1 MEWVDFGMIPPC
13 SIKSF
18 LNVCV
23 CFSISSST
31 SRQDW
36 KEKIRIRADFHVT
49 NWEAVSG
56 ESVVVTQPLEGNNQP
71 MPLSVRTGINGIMS
85 WSSSQLTAGLS
96 LLSCASLSCAR
107 IGRTNVSFKK
117 NCRELTNQ
125 VLSGLVI
132 FFRWPNMSVK
142 SLQKQ
147 VPQQIDSLFWPA
159 RKVGNEGMKLYMVIM
174 GIHSLIPYESGQ
186 AVF

>member
-1 MEWVDFGMIPPC
+1 MC
-13 SIKSF
+13 
-18 LNVCV
+18 VCV
-23 CFSISSST
+23 CLDFLVNKQTELEGKNQNQGRFSQT
-31 SRQDW
+31 
-36 KEKIRIRADFHVT
+36 
-49 NWEAVSG
+49 WEAVSG

-96 LLSCASLSCAR
+96 LLFCAR
-107 IGRTNVSFKK
+107 TGRTGCSENLTNVSFKK
-117 NCRELTNQ
+117 SCRELTNQ

-132 FFRWPNMSVK
+132 FFRWPNMSMK

-147 VPQQIDSLFWPA
+147 VPQQIDSLFRPA

-186 AVF
+186 PVF